1 MYDDSLSTFEE
12 LAAPDNETWR
22 SIAATK
28 AKPAA
33 EPALT
38 ATSFTNIVSQTDG
51 NANEKITSGG
61 LFCCHVSV
69 TRSLNFPKSRH
80 GFLLVADSDDCL

>member
-1 MYDDSLSTFEE
+1 MYDDSRSIFEE
-12 LAAPDNETWR
+12 LAASDNETWR

-38 ATSFTNIVSQTDG
+38 ATSPNNIVLQTDG
-51 NANEKITSGG
+51 NANEE
-61 LFCCHVSV
+61 L
-69 TRSLNFPKSRH
+69 
-80 GFLLVADSDDCL
+80 A

>member
-1 MYDDSLSTFEE
+1 MYDDSRSIFEE
-12 LAAPDNETWR
+12 LAASDNETWR

-38 ATSFTNIVSQTDG
+38 ATSSNNIVSQTDG
-51 NANEKITSGG
+51 NANEELAQNEEMRHASAIRMMESWSECARIPH
-61 LFCCHVSV
+61 F
-69 TRSLNFPKSRH
+69 RIFNF
-80 GFLLVADSDDCL
+80 